1 MELTHSA
8 TNSTKIQWKNTRK
21 QATVTPAATKIQSA
35 PTAAPSSADGN
46 PTTHDDMNLPRL
58 FDLSGRTAFVTG
70 STRGIGRAI
79 ALALAEAGADVVIH
93 GSSDGDRVKRVRDE
107 VLAHGVQCSVV
118 LKNLADDDAAGY
130 LLSQANEAFGKLD
143 ILVTNASVQIPKPW
157 LEGSREDFELQVNVN
172 LRCTYEL
179 IQLAAPEMQAR
190 GWGRILTVGSVQES
204 KPHPDM
210 LVYAA
215 TKCAQTSMARNLA
228 RQLGPSGITVN
239 NLAPG
244 VIGTDRNIPRLADE
258 DYKKFVLG
266 KIPVGK
272 IGKPEDCAAT
282 ALLLCSDAGAYITGQ
297 NIYVDGGM
305 SL

>member
-1 MELTHSA
+1 
-8 TNSTKIQWKNTRK
+8 
-21 QATVTPAATKIQSA
+21 
-35 PTAAPSSADGN
+35 
-46 PTTHDDMNLPRL
+46 MNLPAQ
-58 FDLSGRTAFVTG
+58 FDLHGRTALVTG
-70 STRGIGRAI
+70 SSRGIGRAI
-79 ALALAEAGADVVIH
+79 ALALAEAGADIVIH
-93 GSSDGDRVKRVRDE
+93 GTADGDRVKRVRDE
-107 VLAHGVQCSVV
+107 VLEHGVQCTVV
-118 LKNLADDDAAGY
+118 LKNLTDDDAAEH
-130 LLSQANEAFGKLD
+130 LLSHVNEAFGKLD
-143 ILVTNASVQIPKPW
+143 ILVANASVQVPKPW

-179 IQLAAPEMQAR
+179 IQQAAPRMQER

-215 TKCAQTSMARNLA
+215 TKCAQTSIAQNLA
-228 RQLGPSGITVN
+228 KQLGPSGITVN

-244 VIGTDRNIPRLADE
+244 VIETDRNIPRLTDE
-258 DYKKFVLG
+258 DYKKIVLS
-266 KIPVGK
+266 KIPVAR

-282 ALLLCSDAGAYITGQ
+282 ALLLCSEAGAYITGQ

>member
-1 MELTHSA
+1 MKL
-8 TNSTKIQWKNTRK
+8 
-21 QATVTPAATKIQSA
+21 PAQ
-35 PTAAPSSADGN
+35 
-46 PTTHDDMNLPRL
+46 
-58 FDLSGRTAFVTG
+58 FDLSGRSALVTG

-79 ALALAEAGADVVIH
+79 ALALAEAGANVAIH
-93 GSSDGDRVKRVRDE
+93 GISDGDRVQQVRDE
-107 VLAHGVQCSVV
+107 ILAHGVQCTVV
-118 LKNLADDDAAGY
+118 LKNLADDDAAEY
-130 LLSQANEAFGKLD
+130 LQTQVNEAFGSLD
-143 ILVTNASVQIPKPW
+143 ILVANASVQLPKPW
-157 LEGSREDFELQVNVN
+157 LDGSREDFELQVNVN
-172 LRCTYEL
+172 LRCTYEM
-179 IQLAAPEMQAR
+179 IQRLAPSMQQR

-210 LVYAA
+210 LIYAA
-215 TKCAQTSMARNLA
+215 TKCAQTSMAQNLA
-228 RQLGPSGITVN
+228 KQLGPSGVTVN

-258 DYKKFVLG
+258 DYKAFVLS

-282 ALLLCSDAGAYITGQ
+282 ALLLCSNAGAYITGQ